1 MQDGPMPHAHD
12 ASKAQAKRSIVQ
24 PVTAGALAAII
35 GFASAFAIVLQ
46 GLTKAGAT
54 PAQAASGLMVL
65 CLAQG
70 LIAIFLSLRHRQP
83 ISIAWSTPGAALLMT
98 AHTPHGGFGVAVT
111 AFLISGVLV
120 IIAGLWRPL
129 GRAVASIPLSLASAM
144 LAGILMELCLAPAHA
159 MAQLPALTA
168 PILGAWLL
176 GWGLARRYAVLIA
189 VLATGL
195 VVGMSTTIPS
205 DALNLL
211 SPKLSFIRPVFDLS
225 PALGIAIPLFIVT
238 MASQNI
244 PGIAVL
250 KTNGYEP
257 PVSEA
262 FITTGIGSL
271 ITAFFGGH
279 GINLSAIIAALCAGP
294 QAGPDREQRYLASVV
309 AGIIYLP
316 LGLLAGF
323 TTSFIA
329 ASPPLLIQTL
339 AGLALLPSLVGSL
352 TIMLEQEHHRLAAIL
367 TFITAASGVSILGIG
382 AAFWGLLVG
391 ATPLLLEHLS
401 QNMKKRLAR

>member
-1 MQDGPMPHAHD
+1 MTQPHCPTKVRTG
-12 ASKAQAKRSIVQ
+12 SSFIQ
-24 PVTAGALAAII
+24 PVTAGVLAAIV

-54 PAQAASGLMVL
+54 PAQASSGLMVL
-65 CLAQG
+65 CVGQG
-70 LIAIFLSLRHRQP
+70 LLAIFLSLRHRQP

-98 AHTPHGGFGVAVT
+98 ASTPHGGFGVAVT
-111 AFLISGVLV
+111 AFLISGGLV

-159 MAQLPALTA
+159 MARLPGLAL
-168 PILGAWLL
+168 PIIAAWLL
-176 GWGLARRYAVLIA
+176 GWVLARRYAVLIA
-189 VLATGL
+189 VLATAL
-195 VVGMSTTIPS
+195 VVGLSTTMPS
-205 DALNLL
+205 DASSLL
-211 SPKLSFIRPVFDLS
+211 LPKLSFVRPIFDLA

-257 PVSEA
+257 PVREA
-262 FITTGIGSL
+262 FITTGAGSL

-279 GINLSAIIAALCAGP
+279 GINLAAITAALCAGP
-294 QAGPDREQRYLASVV
+294 EAGPDKKQRYLASVV
-309 AGIIYLP
+309 AGITYFP

-323 TTSFIA
+323 TTVFIA
-329 ASPPLLIQTL
+329 ASPPLLVQTL
-339 AGLALLPSLVGSL
+339 AGLALLPSLISSL
-352 TIMLEQEHHRLAAIL
+352 TVTLEKEPHRLAAIL
-367 TFITAASGVSILGIG
+367 TFITAASGISILGIG

-391 ATPLLLEHLS
+391 AAPLLLEHLS
-401 QNMKKRLAR
+401 RYIREKLLDYSDSL

>member
-12 ASKAQAKRSIVQ
+12 APKAQIKRSILQ
-24 PVTAGALAAII
+24 PVTAGVLAAII

-129 GRAVASIPLSLASAM
+129 GRVVASIPLSLASAM

-159 MAQLPALTA
+159 MAQLPGLTA

-195 VVGMSTTIPS
+195 VVGISTTIPPDS
-205 DALNLL
+205 LNLL
-211 SPKLSFIRPVFDLS
+211 FPKLSFIRPVFDLS

-262 FITTGIGSL
+262 FLSTGFGSL

-279 GINLSAIIAALCAGP
+279 GVNLSAIIAALCAGP
-294 QAGPDREQRYLASVV
+294 QAGPDRERRYLASVV
-309 AGIIYLP
+309 AGLIYLP

-323 TTSFIA
+323 TTTFIA

-401 QNMKKRLAR
+401 QNIKKRLAQ